1 MSGIGSMMMN
11 NQTAQMYAQIMT
23 NLTEM
28 SRQNAEAMKKY
39 AQSQQEARKA
49 QYQQQLQAL
58 EKQEAAE
65 KAQFEQQATQKQT
78 VAVTED
84 GKDDGKISFWSKLKN
99 IGKGALKAVTGLFC
113 DENGLSLKRTLATVG
128 MIVGGGIII
137 ALTGPVGAAVLT
149 GIGATLGAGTII
161 NGAVKA
167 SGAKTDAEAAAA
179 WQEIGGGAL
188 EVGLSAAGARVAS
201 GKTFTGNK
209 LVQSLK
215 ATWDCVK
222 TTGKLAW
229 KAIRHPKRSYADVKN
244 FMQNEGK
251 ANWEAMF
258 KSNKAQEN
266 KIAQID
272 KKYAK
277 EIEGY
282 QKKQQKIL
290 DEITELKKDATKN
303 AEKIQ
308 KKQAEYN
315 ALNDKIDALE
325 GARELNR
332 ANYAEHVDSY
342 KEINSDAYKQLM
354 DEYTDLSARGTLSPK
369 ETARLQ
375 EVEALIKQSYD
386 RMGYLN
392 GSNNAAYARNLTI
405 KGVKSEL
412 EATKARIKELKD
424 KKSLTDAEKAELKA
438 LKEDKKLIE
447 RVIKDMESVR
457 DIEIKNLRAENA
469 KARIEKLKAQKEEI
483 AEKIKAKEAEIKA
496 ENDLSKKADLNKE
509 LKAIKEQDARIDKLI
524 SQNEKTISNAKRA
537 NHYENAVSFA
547 QTAARPYGLQ
557 IANNAA
563 AANGFLF
570 GTNVIPQ
577 MQEVTVKAENYD
589 ELAQQ
594 LEQYQAARRQ
604 QLENSYKQQA
614 AFNPMNIFAGLNM
627 GTNSLSYLPPLF
639 PEII

>member
-11 NQTAQMYAQIMT
+11 NQTAQMYAQIMA

-28 SRQNAEAMKKY
+28 SRQNAEAMKKI
-39 AQSQQEARKA
+39 AQSQQEARIA

-58 EKQEAAE
+58 EQQEAAE
-65 KAQFEQQATQKQT
+65 KEEFVKQATQTQT
-78 VAVTED
+78 VPVTED

-272 KKYAK
+272 KKYAQ
-277 EIEGY
+277 EI
-282 QKKQQKIL
+282 KKYEQERQNLL
-290 DEITELKKDATKN
+290 DELTELKKDPAKN
-303 AEKIQ
+303 AKQIAKKEAEYNRLGEKIQ
-308 KKQAEYN
+308 VKEMAQDFNKA
-315 ALNDKIDALE
+315 D
-325 GARELNR
+325 
-332 ANYAEHVDSY
+332 YAESVESY
-342 KEINSDAYKQLM
+342 KDVNNQMYRNLM
-354 DEYTDLSARGTLSPK
+354 DEYADLSTRGTLSPK
-369 ETARLQ
+369 EAARL
-375 EVEALIKQSYD
+375 EYVEAAIKQAYQ
-386 RMGYLN
+386 RNNWLE
-392 GSNNAAYARNLTI
+392 GSNAAAEARNLTI
-405 KGVKSEL
+405 KGIKQINEN
-412 EATKARIKELKD
+412 TKARIKELKAKD
-424 KKSLTDAEKAELKA
+424 KLTDAEKTELKA
-438 LKEDKKLIE
+438 LKEDVKTQEAI
-447 RVIKDMESVR
+447 IKDMESVR
-457 DIEIKNLRAENA
+457 DIEIRTLQAENA
-469 KARIEKLKAQKEEI
+469 NARIAKLKAKKEQIADEIKAQKEKI
-483 AEKIKAKEAEIKA
+483 DAETDLDKKIE
-496 ENDLSKKADLNKE
+496 LNKE
-509 LKAIKEQDARIDKLI
+509 LKELQDKDAKIDELI
-524 SQNEKTISNAKRA
+524 SGNENLIASAKRA
-537 NHYENAVSFA
+537 NHKDNVKSFA
-547 QTAARPYGLQ
+547 KNELKPHAAR
-557 IANNAA
+557 IANSAA
-563 AANGFLF
+563 ATNSFLF

-577 MQEVTVKAENYD
+577 MQEITVKADNFD
-589 ELAQQ
+589 EMAQQ